1 MNEKKTKENG
11 EYFRILVCYFFNENK
26 TGQDAGLDEKI

>member
-11 EYFRILVCYFFNENK
+11 EYFRVLVCYFFNENK
-26 TGQDAGLDEKI
+26 ITGQDAGLEI